1 MPDARDGLELD
12 LLSAY
17 LDGELDADTRAAVEA
32 RLGESLDWR
41 EELAAVESARTLLR
55 DLPAREAPASY
66 WDRVIHDVSAAD
78 GADDAPAADDETVA
92 PAVPIAAARSA
103 RAGRR
108 PNRPGWVVW
117 AAGAAAAVAGVVVV
131 VVLPSRQ
138 SVRPNVTAAV
148 TAHGAS
154 ASHVGDPVGGL
165 APLGPIAGLR
175 R

>member
-1 MPDARDGLELD
+1 MPDAHDDLELD

-17 LDGELDADTRAAVEA
+17 LDGELDADTRAAVEE
-32 RLGESLDWR
+32 RVGESVEWR
-41 EELAAVESARTLLR
+41 DELAAVESARTFVR
-55 DLPAREAPASY
+55 DLPTREAPAGF
-66 WDRVIHDVSAAD
+66 WDRVVQDVDAAD
-78 GADDAPAADDETVA
+78 GATGADDEPVA
-92 PAVPIAAARSA
+92 PAVPIATARSA

-108 PNRPGWVVW
+108 PNRPNWVVW
-117 AAGAAAAVAGVVVV
+117 AAGAAAAVVGIVVV

-148 TAHGAS
+148 TAHGVS
-154 ASHVGDPVGGL
+154 ASHVDPVGGL

>member
-1 MPDARDGLELD
+1 MPDAHDDLELD

-17 LDGELDADTRAAVEA
+17 LDGELDAETRAAVEA
-32 RLGESLDWR
+32 RIAESVEWR
-41 EELAAVESARTLLR
+41 DELAAVESARTFVR
-55 DLPAREAPASY
+55 DLPGRHAPAGF
-66 WDRVIHDVSAAD
+66 WDRVIQDVEAAD
-78 GADDAPAADDETVA
+78 GTDLGATADDEPVA

-108 PNRPGWVVW
+108 ANRPGWVVW
-117 AAGAAAAVAGVVVV
+117 AAGAAAAVVGVVVV
-131 VVLPSRQ
+131 VVLPYRQ

-154 ASHVGDPVGGL
+154 ASTVGDPVGGL
-165 APLGPIAGLR
+165 APIGPIAGVR